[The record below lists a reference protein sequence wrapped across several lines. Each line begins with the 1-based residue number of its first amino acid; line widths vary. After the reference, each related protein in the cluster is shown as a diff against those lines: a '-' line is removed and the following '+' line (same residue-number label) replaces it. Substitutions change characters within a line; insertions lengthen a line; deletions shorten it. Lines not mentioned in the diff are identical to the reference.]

1 MPEQVQNILNKV
13 VDWWKKFNTKQKALL
28 ISLTAIVI
36 LSLVILSVVMT
47 RPHYI
52 SLYDAANTKE
62 ASAIK
67 ELLDGEGDFD
77 YKVTGTTHFDINAK
91 QESEANMLLGK
102 NNYATNGYNLT
113 QADLSKVVNGSFSTT
128 EADKQK
134 MYREYLETKL
144 AEDLMAQDLVESATV
159 SIDIA
164 DDDGTLISRMQE
176 SSASV
181 SLRLNGPINDSQAY
195 GIARFVATQIG
206 NNSTDKVTIIDQGTS
221 KILYSGADQDS
232 DLAVLSSQLDEQERR
247 AAAVKAEIKSALAE
261 SGLFSNVEV
270 GLNLDMS
277 FDDVEDTIH
286 RYWHNEGMDNGEIS
300 SQEIYSAS
308 GTGDAGGVP
317 GTYANGDNTS
327 YYTGGTDGEWSVSN
341 QKTDYK
347 LNEEIKTTKSR
358 GGTINRE
365 NCSAAVVAVR
375 NVVYEE
381 DVVRASGALE
391 ETSWEE
397 YKAANADN
405 QLVNDEAELAAYV
418 SMIAKVVGCE
428 ESAVEFLCIEK
439 PIFVDS
445 AGSMARTMTDILQIA
460 LAVLIFAL
468 LGFVVFR
475 STRKQKEAEPE
486 PELSVEALLESTAAA
501 SQDEELEDIGY
512 AEKSE
517 ARILIERFVDEKPD
531 AAAIL
536 LRNWL
541 NEDWE

>member
-1 MPEQVQNILNKV
+1 MPEQVQNILNKTL
-13 VDWWKKFNTKQKALL
+13 DWWKKFSTKQKALL
-28 ISLTAIVI
+28 ISLTSIVI
-36 LSLVILSVVMT
+36 LSLVILAVVMT
-47 RPHYI
+47 KPTYV
-52 SLYDAANTKE
+52 SFYDAANSKE
-62 ASAIK
+62 ASVIK
-67 ELLDGEGDFD
+67 ELLDSDGNFD
-77 YKVTGTTHFDINAK
+77 YKVSGTTHFDINAK

-113 QADLSKVVNGSFSTT
+113 QADISKVVNGSFSTT

-134 MYREYLETKL
+134 LYKDYLETKL
-144 AEDLMAQDLVESATV
+144 AEDLMAQDLIENATV
-159 SIDIA
+159 SLDIA

-176 SSASV
+176 SAASV
-181 SLRLNGPINDSQAY
+181 SLRLNGTINDSQAY

-206 NNSTDKVTIIDQGTS
+206 NSSTEKVTIIDQSTS

-247 AAAVKAEIKSALAE
+247 AATVKSEIKAALAE

-286 RYWHNEGMDNGEIS
+286 RYWHNDGMDNGEVS

-308 GTGDAGGVP
+308 GTGDVGGVP
-317 GTYANGDNTS
+317 GTYANSDNTS
-327 YYTGGTDGEWSVSN
+327 YYTGATDGEWSVSN

-347 LNEEIKTTKSR
+347 LNEEIRTTKSR

-391 ETSWEE
+391 EMSWEE

-405 QLVNDEAELAAYV
+405 RMVQDDTEAYV
-418 SMIAKVVGCE
+418 SMIAKMVGCE
-428 ESAVEFLCIEK
+428 EESVEFLCIEK
-439 PIFVDS
+439 PIFVDA
-445 AGSMARTMTDILQIA
+445 AGGMARTVTDILQIA

-501 SQDEELEDIGY
+501 PEEDLEDIGY

-517 ARILIERFVDEKPD
+517 TRLLIEKFVDEKPD

>member
-1 MPEQVQNILNKV
+1 MPEQIQNILNRLLE
-13 VDWWKKFNTKQKALL
+13 WWKKFNIKQKALL
-28 ISLTAIVI
+28 VSLTAIV
-36 LSLVILSVVMT
+36 LLALVILAVVMT
-47 RPHYI
+47 RPTYI
-52 SLYDAANTKE
+52 SLYDAANSKE

-67 ELLDGEGDFD
+67 ELLDSDGTIK
-77 YKVTGTTHFDINAK
+77 YRVNGTTHFEVVKN
-91 QESEANMLLGK
+91 QESEANMLLGR
-102 NNYATNGYNLT
+102 NNYATNGYNLAT
-113 QADLSKVVNGSFSTT
+113 ADISKVVNGSFSTT

-134 MYREYLETKL
+134 LYKEYLETKL
-144 AEDLMAQDLVESATV
+144 ADDLAAQDLIESATV
-159 SIDIA
+159 TLDIA

-181 SLRLNGPINDSQAY
+181 SLRLNGPINESQAY
-195 GIARFVATQIG
+195 GIARFIATQLG
-206 NNSTDKVTIIDQGTS
+206 NSSTDKVTILDQSTS
-221 KILYSGADQDS
+221 KIIYSGADQDS
-232 DLAVLSSQLDEQERR
+232 DLSLLSSQLDEHERR
-247 AAAVKAEIKSALAE
+247 AATIKSEIKAALAE

-277 FDDVEDTIH
+277 FQDVEDVVHTF
-286 RYWHNEGMDNGEIS
+286 WHNDGMDNGEIT

-308 GTGDAGGVP
+308 GTGDVGGVP
-317 GTYANGDNTS
+317 GTYANSDNTS

-341 QKTDYK
+341 NKTLYSP
-347 LNEEIKTTKSR
+347 NEEIKTVKEK
-358 GGTINRE
+358 GGTINHE

-381 DVVRASGALE
+381 DVVRASGALSDM
-391 ETSWEE
+391 SWEE

-405 QLVNDEAELAAYV
+405 QLVQNEDEMTAYV
-418 SMIAKVVGCE
+418 SMVAKVVGCD

-445 AGSMARTMTDILQIA
+445 AGNGRTVADILQIA
-460 LAVLIFAL
+460 LAVLIFVL

-486 PELSVEALLESTAAA
+486 PELSVEALLESTAAPEE
-501 SQDEELEDIGY
+501 EELEDIGY

-517 ARILIERFVDEKPD
+517 TRVLIERFVDEKPD
-531 AAAIL
+531 AAALL